1 MKCPFCG
8 NQDNKVVD
16 SRVSHSGDITR
27 RRRECLNCN
36 GRYTTYER
44 VEELMPL
51 VVKKDGRREAFEREK
66 ILEGIRKACQKRP
79 LTALDFEEMI
89 RDVEMKIQ
97 SIGVKEI
104 SAHEI
109 GHIVMGML
117 RQKDKVAYIRFASVY
132 REFQDVDE
140 FVTELKKSGYTPKP
154 NTTEQANESAL
165 RKFLDS

>member
-16 SRVSHSGDITR
+16 SRISHNGDITR
-27 RRRECLNCN
+27 RRRECISCN

-44 VEELMPL
+44 VEELLPL

-66 ILEGIRKACQKRP
+66 IMEGIRKACQKRP
-79 LTALDFEEMI
+79 LTVVDFEEMVHS
-89 RDVEMKIQ
+89 VEVKIQ
-97 SIGVKEI
+97 AMGVKEV
-104 SAHEI
+104 SAQEI
-109 GHIVMGML
+109 GHIVMDIL

-140 FVTELKKSGYTPKP
+140 FVAELKKSGYTPK
-154 NTTEQANESAL
+154 QASAEAVSESIPQS
-165 RKFLDS
+165 FLDS